1 MLLRAPAR
9 ARWEK
14 GGHIHEHRFTENC
27 VFPWVWV
34 LRRPETHEVVVC
46 LGELSEEQKVEL
58 ERNLS
63 RLECQEREA
72 NLLREKLSRMSS
84 LVEKKDRA
92 LKAAAEELRYVL
104 P

>member
-1 MLLRAPAR
+1 MLLTAPVRAH
-9 ARWEK
+9 WQK
-14 GGHIHEHRFTENC
+14 GGRIREHHFTENC
-27 VFPWVWV
+27 AFPRVWV
-34 LRRPETHEVVVC
+34 LRRPETHEAVVC

-92 LKAAAEELRYVL
+92 LKAAAEELRYV
-104 P
+104 PP